1 MTYTFLQSFP
11 FLSILA
17 PTDLLGWLVWLI
29 LLGACVALALRL
41 GGRPVLWTRKQQ
53 LRLLALVLA
62 VPLSILV
69 FTLRMPADGALPVP
83 ALGVPARG
91 ALLAPLLALPWMLA
105 LLWYGAPAAAA
116 LAALGGWLLAAW
128 DTRSPFTPLE
138 FAALAA
144 AFAFLRSQRY
154 GTALFAWLRQ
164 PLVAAGVLSLLYPV
178 LYIGSALFWVSPS
191 WLVSFDFALSGLP
204 GAALAVAVP
213 LLLGALVL
221 QVMQARQPRIERAA
235 EPAAE
240 PAPSERSLEARF
252 LFALAPLVLLAFVI
266 MGALTWWTVG
276 RGAQQLFADR
286 ITNNVQIAADS
297 VPFVLETGQN
307 LILQLAADT
316 RLADASPEQAS
327 GLLQAQLSGAP
338 YFEQLSLLDTG
349 GNSVAGI
356 PAAEYAR
363 MQPSQAE
370 LGAVALAIQGVSL
383 QILSAP
389 PAPGA
394 EQTSAQLVF
403 VAAVRNSNNQVR
415 NVLVGRTALHV
426 NPFARPVVQ
435 SLQSI
440 NALGAQALL
449 IDAQGQIVIAPFAA
463 AVLQPY
469 NGPAGASPQAY
480 EEAASDGTRLQVHY
494 QPVPGSNW
502 AVVARWPVSLS
513 QQLALQVALPIV
525 GVLLLLV
532 TVAYMLLRRSLQTVS
547 GSLQTLAAETQRIAS
562 GDLGAPLSVK
572 GTDEVGRLGS
582 AFEVMRRAVLTRTEE
597 TQRLLALSHGLSS
610 SLEVRSHIE
619 PLLEA
624 ALASGASLARLVF
637 LGENGSSG
645 LSFGKGEGYE
655 RYEALDAQML
665 ALTSSQEQVLLSNPA
680 RARLKVDKGTPY
692 PGSVAAFALKD
703 GKKQLGALWLAYDQP
718 QQFAPGSGTVSYLE
732 TLAAQ
737 ASTAA
742 TNARQYLQARLG
754 QQRLEAVLQ
763 ADPQPM
769 LMLDAGQNLV
779 FANPAAARILRL
791 RPDQAL
797 GVPAERI
804 ITERSLL
811 SLLRAAGPR
820 PHSAEVQIDQAA
832 YEATL
837 NPLWAGPELLGFVC
851 TLQDVT
857 QSKKLESARLEA
869 LSTVGHDL
877 QDPLKMVSGYVSM
890 LSVLGP
896 LNDQQKG
903 YVQKID
909 ASIEQITRLSA
920 SLLAAD
926 RMQEAEG
933 LRLESLALS
942 EVLQAVLDEA
952 APQARQKQIE
962 LVLEPAE
969 GAERL
974 LRADRTLLQRAVFYL
989 VDNAIRFSP
998 RGRAVRLGASYAD
1011 GAVVLRVK
1019 DSGAGIAPVDLPR
1032 IFERRE
1038 GQAASTG
1045 LHIVR
1050 SIIQR
1055 HKGKVWAESDLGVG
1069 SSFYCQL
1076 PLTDS

>member
-1 MTYTFLQSFP
+1 MTYTFLQWFP

-17 PTDLLGWLVWLI
+17 PTDLLGWLAWLI
-29 LLGACVALALRL
+29 LLGVSVVLAVRL
-41 GGRPVLWTRKQQ
+41 GGRGVLWTRKQQ

-62 VPLSILV
+62 VPLSILI
-69 FTLRMPADGALPVP
+69 FTLRMPADGALPIP

-91 ALLAPLLALPWMLA
+91 ALVAPLLALPWMLA
-105 LLWYGAPAAAA
+105 LVWFGAPAATA
-116 LAALGGWLLAAW
+116 LAALGGLLLAAW
-128 DTRSPFTPLE
+128 DTGSPFTPLE
-138 FAALAA
+138 FALLAA

-154 GTALFAWLRQ
+154 RTALFTWLRQ
-164 PLVAAGVLSLLYPV
+164 PLVAAAALSLLYPA
-178 LYIGSALFWVSPS
+178 LYIGTALFWVSPS
-191 WLVSFDFALSGLP
+191 WLVSFDFALSRVS
-204 GAALAVAVP
+204 GAAVAAAAP
-213 LLLGALVL
+213 LLLGALLL
-221 QVMQARQPRIERAA
+221 QFMLARQPQLERAA
-235 EPAAE
+235 EPAQ

-252 LFALAPLVLLAFVI
+252 LFALGPLAVLAFVA

-276 RGAQQLFADR
+276 RGAQQLFTDR

-316 RLADASPEQAS
+316 RLADATPERAS

-349 GNSVAGI
+349 GNSIAGV
-356 PAAEYAR
+356 PTAEYAR
-363 MQPSQAE
+363 LQPSQAE
-370 LGAVALAIQGVSL
+370 LDAIALAIQGVSL

-389 PAPGA
+389 PAAGV
-394 EQTSAQLVF
+394 EQNSAQLVF
-403 VAAVRNSNNQVR
+403 VAAVRNSNSQVR
-415 NVLVGRTALHV
+415 NVLVGRTALQV

-449 IDAQGQIVIAPFAA
+449 IDAQGQIVMAPFAA

-469 NGPAGASPQAY
+469 GGQTGAGPLAY
-480 EEAASDGTRLQVHY
+480 EEAAADGTRMLVQY

-502 AVVARWPVSLS
+502 AVVARWPASLS
-513 QQLALQVALPIV
+513 QQLALSVALPIL
-525 GVLLLLV
+525 GVLLLVALV
-532 TVAYMLLRRSLQTVS
+532 AFALLRRSLQNVS
-547 GSLQTLAAETQRIAS
+547 ASLHTLAAETQRIAA
-562 GDLGAPLSVK
+562 GDLRAPLSVT
-572 GTDEVGRLGS
+572 GSDELGRLGS
-582 AFEVMRRAVLTRTEE
+582 AFEVMRRAVLARTEE

-637 LGENGSSG
+637 LGENGGSG

-655 RYEALDAQML
+655 RYEALDPQML

-703 GKKQLGALWLAYDQP
+703 GKKQLGTLWLAYDQP
-718 QQFAPGSGTVSYLE
+718 QRFELGSGTVHYLE

-769 LMLDAGQNLV
+769 LMLDAAQNLV
-779 FANPAAARILRL
+779 FANPAAVRILRL
-791 RPDQAL
+791 KADQTL
-797 GVPAERI
+797 GMPVERVI
-804 ITERSLL
+804 ADRSLL
-811 SLLRAAGPR
+811 GLLRSAGPR
-820 PHSAEVQIDQAA
+820 PRSAEVQIEQAA

-857 QSKKLESARLEA
+857 QSKKLESARLEV
-869 LSTVGHDL
+869 LSTIGHDL
-877 QDPLKMVSGYVSM
+877 QDPLKMVSGYLSM

-920 SLLAAD
+920 SLLAGD

-933 LRLESLALS
+933 LRPENLVLS
-942 EVLQAVLDEA
+942 EVLQTVLDEA

-962 LVLEPAE
+962 LMLEPAE

-974 LRADRTLLQRAVFYL
+974 LRADRMLLQRAVFYL

-998 RGRAVRLGASYAD
+998 RGRAVRVGASYSQD
-1011 GAVVLRVK
+1011 EVVIHVK
-1019 DSGAGIAPVDLPR
+1019 DNGAGIAPVDLPR

-1050 SIIQR
+1050 SIIRR
-1055 HKGKVWAESDLGVG
+1055 HKGDVWAESDLGVG

>member
-17 PTDLLGWLVWLI
+17 PTDLLGWLAWLI
-29 LLGACVALALRL
+29 LLGASVALALRL
-41 GGRPVLWTRKQQ
+41 GGRGVLWTRKQQ

-62 VPLSILV
+62 VPLSILL
-69 FTLRMPADGALPVP
+69 FTLRMPADGALPIP
-83 ALGVPARG
+83 SLGVPAIG
-91 ALLAPLLALPWMLA
+91 ALIAPLLAIPWMLA
-105 LLWYGAPAAAA
+105 LVWYGAPAATA
-116 LAALGGWLLAAW
+116 LAAFGGLLLAAW

-138 FAALAA
+138 FGLLAA
-144 AFAFLRSQRY
+144 AFAYLRSQRY

-164 PLVAAGVLSLLYPV
+164 PLVAAAALSLLYPI
-178 LYIGSALFWVSPS
+178 LFIGSALFWVSPS
-191 WLVSFDFALSGLP
+191 WLVSFDFALSRMP
-204 GAALAVAVP
+204 GAALAAAAP
-213 LLLGALVL
+213 LLIGALVL
-221 QVMQARQPRIERAA
+221 QVALARRPQLERTS
-235 EPAAE
+235 EPSQ

-252 LFALAPLVLLAFVI
+252 LFALAPLAALAFVV

-286 ITNNVQIAADS
+286 IANNVQIAADS

-307 LILQLAADT
+307 LILQLASDT
-316 RLADASPEQAS
+316 RLADAGPQQAA
-327 GLLQAQLSGAP
+327 GLLQAQLNGAP

-363 MQPSQAE
+363 LQPSQAE
-370 LGAVALAIQGVSL
+370 LNAVALAIQGVSL

-389 PAPGA
+389 PAAGA
-394 EQTSAQLVF
+394 DQTSAQLVF
-403 VAAVRNSNNQVR
+403 VAAVRNSNGQVR
-415 NVLVGRTALHV
+415 NVLVGRTAWQV

-440 NALGAQALL
+440 NTLGAQALL
-449 IDAQGQIVIAPFAA
+449 VDARGQIAVAPFAA

-469 NGPAGASPQAY
+469 SGQTGPGALSY
-480 EEAASDGTRLQVHY
+480 EDAAADGTRLLVQY
-494 QPVPGSNW
+494 QPVSGSNW
-502 AVVARWPVSLS
+502 AVVARWPASLS
-513 QQLALQVALPIV
+513 QQLALSVALPILS
-525 GVLLLLV
+525 VLLLLAL
-532 TVAYMLLRRSLQTVS
+532 VAYILLRRSLQSVS
-547 GSLQTLAAETQRIAS
+547 ASLHTLAAETQRIAS
-562 GDLGAPLSVK
+562 GDLRAPLSVT

-582 AFEVMRRAVLTRTEE
+582 AFEVMRRAVLARTEV

-637 LGENGSSG
+637 LGDNGGSG

-665 ALTSSQEQVLLSNPA
+665 ALTQGQEQVLLANPA

-703 GKKQLGALWLAYDQP
+703 GRKQLGALWLAYDQP
-718 QQFAPGSGTVSYLE
+718 QRFEPGSGAVHYLE

-769 LMLDAGQNLV
+769 LMLDAGQNVV

-791 RPDQAL
+791 RPDHAL
-797 GVPAERI
+797 GLPVEQV

-811 SLLRAAGPR
+811 ALLRAAGPR
-820 PHSAEVQIDQAA
+820 PHSTEVLIDKAA

-877 QDPLKMVSGYVSM
+877 QDPLKMVSGYLSM

-909 ASIEQITRLSA
+909 ASIEQIARLSA

-933 LRLESLALS
+933 LRPENLALS
-942 EVLQAVLDEA
+942 EVLQAALAEA

-962 LVLEPAE
+962 LVLQPAE

-989 VDNAIRFSP
+989 LDNAIRFSP
-998 RGRAVRLGASYAD
+998 RGRSVRVGASYAD

-1038 GQAASTG
+1038 GQAATTG

-1076 PLTDS
+1076 PLSES

>member
-17 PTDLLGWLVWLI
+17 PTDLLGWLAWLI
-29 LLGACVALALRL
+29 LLGAGVVLALRL

-62 VPLSILV
+62 VPLSILL
-69 FTLRMPADGALPVP
+69 FTLRTPAGGALPIP
-83 ALGVPARG
+83 ALGVPASG
-91 ALLAPLLALPWMLA
+91 ALVAPLLALPWMLA
-105 LLWYGAPAAAA
+105 LLWFGAPAATA
-116 LAALGGWLLAAW
+116 LAAGSGLLLAAW

-138 FAALAA
+138 FALLAA
-144 AFAFLRSQRY
+144 SFAFLRSQRY

-164 PLVAAGVLSLLYPV
+164 PLVAAAVLSLLYPV

-191 WLVSFDFALSGLP
+191 WLVSLDFALSRMP
-204 GAALAVAVP
+204 GAAYAAAAP
-213 LLLGALVL
+213 LLLAALLL
-221 QVMQARQPRIERAA
+221 QLALLRQPQLERQAG
-235 EPAAE
+235 PAQT
-240 PAPSERSLEARF
+240 APSERSLEARF
-252 LFALAPLVLLAFVI
+252 LFALGPLAVLAFVV

-286 ITNNVQIAADS
+286 IANNVAIAADS

-316 RLADASPEQAS
+316 RLADAAPEQAA
-327 GLLQAQLSGAP
+327 GLLQAQLNGAP

-356 PAAEYAR
+356 PTTEYAR
-363 MQPSQAE
+363 LQPGQAE
-370 LGAVALAIQGVSL
+370 LDAIALAIQGVSL

-389 PAPGA
+389 PAAGA
-394 EQTSAQLVF
+394 EPTSAQLVF

-415 NVLVGRTALHV
+415 NVLVGRTAFQV

-449 IDAQGQIVIAPFAA
+449 VDAQGQIVMAPFAA

-469 NGPAGASPQAY
+469 GGQTGAGPLAY
-480 EEAASDGTRLQVHY
+480 EEAAADGTRMLVHY
-494 QPVPGSNW
+494 QPVAGSNW
-502 AVVARWPVSLS
+502 AVVARWPASLS
-513 QQLALQVALPIV
+513 QQLALSVALPIL
-525 GVLLLLV
+525 GVLLLVGLV
-532 TVAYMLLRRSLQTVS
+532 AFLLLRRSLQNVS
-547 GSLQTLAAETQRIAS
+547 ASLQTLAAETQRIAS
-562 GDLGAPLSVK
+562 GDLRAPLSVT

-582 AFEVMRRAVLTRTEE
+582 AFEIMRRAVLTRAEE

-637 LGENGSSG
+637 LGESGSSG
-645 LSFGKGEGYE
+645 LSFGKGDGYE

-665 ALTSSQEQVLLSNPA
+665 SLTSSQEQVLLSNPA

-718 QQFAPGSGTVSYLE
+718 QQFVPGSGAVRYLE
-732 TLAAQ
+732 TLATQ

-797 GVPAERI
+797 GLPAERV

-811 SLLRAAGPR
+811 NLLRAASPK
-820 PHSAEVQIDQAA
+820 PQSSEVQIDQAA

-857 QSKKLESARLEA
+857 RSKKLESARLEA
-869 LSTVGHDL
+869 LSTIGHDL
-877 QDPLKMVSGYVSM
+877 QDPLKMVSGYLSM

-909 ASIEQITRLSA
+909 ASIEHITRLSA

-933 LRLESLALS
+933 LRLENLALS

-969 GAERL
+969 GDERL
-974 LRADRTLLQRAVFYL
+974 LLADRTLLQRAVFYL

-998 RGRAVRLGASYAD
+998 RGRAVRVGASYRD
-1011 GAVVLRVK
+1011 GAVLLSVK

-1038 GQAASTG
+1038 GQAATTG

-1055 HKGKVWAESDLGVG
+1055 HKGDVWAESDLGVG
-1069 SSFYCQL
+1069 SSFYCEL